1 MTFGSIGSLR
11 CLWKFRNVS
20 CSRVTIWTGERS
32 MVQWI
37 IKMLERSTPMLSQ
50 NIEAKVDFFG
60 CCAILAESS
69 LSTICMQSNDS
80 SIPHRCLPACLCLRT
95 PWQANKIM
103 AS

>member
-1 MTFGSIGSLR
+1 
-11 CLWKFRNVS
+11 
-20 CSRVTIWTGERS
+20 

-80 SIPHRCLPACLCLRT
+80 SIPHRCLPACLPVPT
-95 PWQANKIM
+95 YSV